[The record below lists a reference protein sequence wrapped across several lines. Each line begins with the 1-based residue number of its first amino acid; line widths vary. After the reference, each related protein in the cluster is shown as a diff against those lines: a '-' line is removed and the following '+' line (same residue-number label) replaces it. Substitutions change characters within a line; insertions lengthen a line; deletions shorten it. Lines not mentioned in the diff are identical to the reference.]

1 MKINDQATL
10 DIAAT
15 VRDVVEGKVKKEEAK
30 YPHDMFHPETGEKKV
45 AKDEKDHK
53 ELSKK
58 GYTHDK
64 PKNESPEEPRAKGE
78 KDFKALHKVKSSGE
92 KDMDG
97 TVVKEAILNKS
108 SVKSKSSW
116 QKALSA
122 LEKMEKEFKGTKKEK
137 DYYEILDSLFA
148 AVDDWN
154 PKSMSQYNTKTASKS
169 TYGKDPISDLR
180 YDLKNL
186 LGSSAS
192 KIMEVK
198 ESKPELSEEEKYKLF
213 FAKALKK
220 FGAESPAELDKE
232 KRKEFFN
239 YVDKNYK
246 AKNEDVQEDVQEDVR
261 DMKNY
266 KDRNRRGHE
275 ANASIEVVKG
285 NSSNKFNDD
294 FGFTKDEMNQMDK
307 LISKIRKM
315 HVTSFDG
322 GSSAPASLEFYGDK
336 ASLTKFLADRDVKKI
351 VKKYKAKVNGPNLNK

>member
-15 VRDVVEGKVKKEEAK
+15 VRDVVEGRIKKEEAK

-78 KDFKALHKVKSSGE
+78 KDFKALHKIKTSGE

-97 TVVKEAILNKS
+97 TVVKEAIINKN
-108 SVKSKSSW
+108 SVNSKKTW
-116 QKALSA
+116 EKALA
-122 LEKMEKEFKGTKKEK
+122 ELEKMEKEFKGTKKEK
-137 DYYEILDSLFA
+137 DYYEILDSLFN
-148 AVDDWN
+148 AVSDWN
-154 PKSMSQYNTKTASKS
+154 PKAMAQYNTKTATKS
-169 TYGKDPISDLR
+169 TYGKDPISDFR

-186 LGSSAS
+186 LGSKAS

-220 FGAESPAELDKE
+220 FGADSPAELDKE

-246 AKNEDVQEDVQEDVR
+246 AKDEDVQEDVR

-275 ANASIEVVKG
+275 ARLSIEVVKG

-294 FGFTKDEMNQMDK
+294 FGFTKAEMDQMDK
-307 LISKIRKM
+307 LINKIRKM

-322 GSSAPASLEFYGDK
+322 GSSAPASLEFYGDE
-336 ASLTKFLADRDVKKI
+336 ASLTKFLADRNVQKI
-351 VKKYKAKVNGPNLNK
+351 VKKYRAKVNGPTLNK

>member
-1 MKINDQATL
+1 MKLNDKVTL

-15 VRDVVEGKVKKEEAK
+15 VKDVVEGKVKKEEAK

-97 TVVKEAILNKS
+97 TVVKE
-108 SVKSKSSW
+108 
-116 QKALSA
+116 
-122 LEKMEKEFKGTKKEK
+122 TKHE
-137 DYYEILDSLFA
+137 EEE
-148 AVDDWN
+148 
-154 PKSMSQYNTKTASKS
+154 SQEEAK
-169 TYGKDPISDLR
+169 
-180 YDLKNL
+180 
-186 LGSSAS
+186 
-192 KIMEVK
+192 
-198 ESKPELSEEEKYKLF
+198 LSEEEKYKLF

-246 AKNEDVQEDVQEDVR
+246 AKNEDVQEDVR

-266 KDRNRRGHE
+266 KDRDRKGHE
-275 ANASIEVVKG
+275 AYMFIHVIKG

-294 FGFTKDEMNQMDK
+294 FGFTKAEMDQMDK
-307 LISKIRKM
+307 LISKIKKM
-315 HVTSFDG
+315 HVASFDG
-322 GSSAPASLEFYGDK
+322 GSSAPASLEFYGDE
-336 ASLTKFLADRDVKKI
+336 ASLTKFLADRNVQKI
-351 VKKYKAKVNGPNLNK
+351 VKKYKAKVNGPTSNK

>member
-1 MKINDQATL
+1 MKMNDQATL

-15 VRDVVEGKVKKEEAK
+15 VMDVVEGKVKKEEAK
-30 YPHDMFHPETGEKKV
+30 YPHDMFHSETGEKKV
-45 AKDEKDHK
+45 AKTEKDHK
-53 ELSKK
+53 ELSDK

-97 TVVKEAILNKS
+97 TVVKEAIINKN

-116 QKALSA
+116 EKALA
-122 LEKMEKEFKGTKKEK
+122 ELEKMEKQFKGTNKEK
-137 DYYEILDSLFA
+137 DYTELLNSLFA

-154 PKSMSQYNTKTASKS
+154 PKAMSQYSTKTATKS

-186 LGSSAS
+186 LGSKAS

-198 ESKPELSEEEKYKLF
+198 ESKPELSEEEKYKEF

-246 AKNEDVQEDVQEDVR
+246 AKNEDVQEDVR

-266 KDRNRRGHE
+266 DDRNRRGFE
-275 ANASIEVVKG
+275 ARASIVVVKG
-285 NSSNKFNDD
+285 NTSNKFDDD
-294 FGFTKDEMNQMDK
+294 FGFNKAEMTVMDK
-307 LISKIRKM
+307 VISKIKKM

-322 GSSAPASLEFYGDK
+322 GSSGPASLEFYGAE
-336 ASLTKFLADRDVKKI
+336 ASLTKFLADRNVKKI
-351 VKKYKAKVNGPNLNK
+351 IKKYKAEVNGPTLNK

>member
-15 VRDVVEGKVKKEEAK
+15 VKDVVEGKVKKEEAK

-78 KDFKALHKVKSSGE
+78 KDFKALHKVKTSGE
-92 KDMDG
+92 RDMDG
-97 TVVKEAILNKS
+97 TVVKETKN
-108 SVKSKSSW
+108 
-116 QKALSA
+116 
-122 LEKMEKEFKGTKKEK
+122 EKEE
-137 DYYEILDSLFA
+137 E
-148 AVDDWN
+148 
-154 PKSMSQYNTKTASKS
+154 
-169 TYGKDPISDLR
+169 
-180 YDLKNL
+180 
-186 LGSSAS
+186 
-192 KIMEVK
+192 K
-198 ESKPELSEEEKYKLF
+198 ESQEEAKLSEEEKYKLF

-220 FGAESPAELDKE
+220 FGAKSPAELDKE

-246 AKNEDVQEDVQEDVR
+246 AKDEDVQEGVKDL
-261 DMKNY
+261 KNY
-266 KDRNRRGHE
+266 KDRDRRGHE
-275 ANASIEVVKG
+275 AYMFIHVVKG

-294 FGFTKDEMNQMDK
+294 FGFTQAEMDIMDK
-307 LISKIRKM
+307 LINKIRKM

-322 GSSAPASLEFYGDK
+322 GSSAPASLEFYGDE
-336 ASLTKFLADRDVKKI
+336 ASLTKFLADRNVQKI
-351 VKKYKAKVNGPNLNK
+351 VKKYKAKVNGPTLNK